1 VVRTGTTTE
10 VVRVAEAVAEIT
22 ELSPRS
28 GRVRRKKLPRH
39 TYDRRSRLARR
50 ISTLAK
56 TYRARLGEAASD
68 PVIAAAIARA
78 AETVAL
84 SEDMRARMLRGE
96 AVSPDDVLRMTRT
109 ADFLTRKLLAKVERA
124 TLDHSG
130 PSLDDIMA
138 EGNEGAP

>member
-28 GRVRRKKLPRH
+28 ERVRRKKLPRH
-39 TYDRRSRLARR
+39 AYDRRSRLARR
-50 ISTLAK
+50 IATLAE
-56 TYRARLGEAASD
+56 TYRAKLGPVADD
-68 PVIAAAIARA
+68 PVIAAAITRA

-84 SEDMRARMLRGE
+84 SEDMRARMLRGD

-109 ADFLTRKLLAKVERA
+109 ADFLTRKLLALERRDKPDA
-124 TLDHSG
+124 G

-138 EGNEGAP
+138 RGSGP